1 MRSYNKQHYRDIPN
15 YQEQTVKNRAV
26 RLWKDLTEVLNT
38 KVNKHNLDRVLADLE
53 LTLSSSHCN
62 AIAPHYSPDQARFY
76 GRCYELWQLENWIE
90 VERSKLI
97 FLYGMGGIGKTS
109 LALKLVDNLA
119 PKFDRTIWISLL
131 DAPSVAEILPE
142 IVSKMGMRRQGKLST
157 DLTTAIEKTIDYL
170 QAQRCLLVFDNVDA
184 ILTNQDGSDL
194 SPDYYQFFHYLNWV
208 EHSSCCIA
216 IANQIPQACDLQH
229 QRLALTGLDR
239 ESCQQLVET
248 SYLWGTEAE
257 WDILINKY
265 QGNPQYLKIVA
276 PTIRDIF
283 GGKIANFLQENILLY
298 DDIQALVSAQ
308 LDRLSPLEIDL
319 LLWLT
324 QEREPI
330 TLDRLKTHFQ
340 GVIST
345 REILKMLDRLV
356 RKFIIEPQGNLF
368 TLSAPI
374 AEYITECYRGL
385 GYKNIAEKK
394 IR

>member
-1 MRSYNKQHYRDIPN
+1 MVGWWAKSR
-15 YQEQTVKNRAV
+15 
-26 RLWKDLTEVLNT
+26 
-38 KVNKHNLDRVLADLE
+38 E
-53 LTLSSSHCN
+53 LLRN
-62 AIAPHYSPDQARFY
+62 AIAPHYSPDRARFY

-142 IVSKMGMRRQGKLST
+142 IVSKMGMGRQGKLST
-157 DLTTAIEKTIDYL
+157 DLTTAIEKMIGYL

-184 ILTNQDGSDL
+184 IVTSKDGSGF

-216 IANQIPQACDLQH
+216 IANHIPQAWDLQH

-248 SYLWGTEAE
+248 SHLWGTEAE
-257 WDILINKY
+257 WDILVSKY

-356 RKFIIEPQGNLF
+356 RKFIIEPQENLF

-385 GYKNIAEKK
+385 GYKNIADKK
-394 IR
+394 SDKLPDRSLFKSTEIIPTNTLSRAIGC